1 VSDTD
6 SFIDEV
12 TEELRR
18 DQLFRLI
25 RKYGW
30 IAILLVLIL
39 VGGAAFNEFRKAR
52 IASASQDLGDGIL
65 EALKTEN
72 PADRAAALQ
81 KLREDGDKATILALL
96 KANEDFSADDISA
109 AQQALSQIALDANQ
123 PLIYRH
129 LAEFKLLLIQGDAL
143 PAAERMSRF
152 ESLAIPG
159 APFRLLAEEQM
170 ALTEM
175 ATGKTDAA
183 LKRLQEILADGEVT
197 AGLRRRVS
205 QLIVALGGAL
215 EPA

>member
-1 VSDTD
+1 
-6 SFIDEV
+6 
-12 TEELRR
+12 
-18 DQLFRLI
+18 
-25 RKYGW
+25 
-30 IAILLVLIL
+30 
-39 VGGAAFNEFRKAR
+39 
-52 IASASQDLGDGIL
+52 
-65 EALKTEN
+65 
-72 PADRAAALQ
+72 
-81 KLREDGDKATILALL
+81 
-96 KANEDFSADDISA
+96 
-109 AQQALSQIALDANQ
+109 
-123 PLIYRH
+123 LIYRH

>member
-1 VSDTD
+1 MSDTD

-52 IASASQDLGDGIL
+52 IALASQDLGDSIL

>member
-1 VSDTD
+1 MSDTD

-52 IASASQDLGDGIL
+52 IASAAQDLGDSIL

>member
-52 IASASQDLGDGIL
+52 IALASQDLGDSIL

>member
-1 VSDTD
+1 MSDTD

-52 IASASQDLGDGIL
+52 IASAAQDMGDSVL
-65 EALKTEN
+65 EALKAEN

-96 KANEDFSADDISA
+96 RANEDFSADDHPA
-109 AQQALSQIALDANQ
+109 AQEALSQIALDASQ

-143 PAAERMSRF
+143 PAAERLARF

-175 ATGKTDAA
+175 TTGETDAA
-183 LKRLQEILADGEVT
+183 LKRLQEILSDGEVT

>member
-1 VSDTD
+1 MSDTD

-30 IAILLVLIL
+30 IAILLVVIL

-52 IASASQDLGDGIL
+52 DASVAQALGDNIL
-65 EALKTEN
+65 AALNEG
-72 PADRAAALQ
+72 DAAARA
-81 KLREDGDKATILALL
+81 KAIDKIKADGSGPSILALL
-96 KANEDFSADDISA
+96 KANENLGAGDRKA
-109 AQQALSQIALDANQ
+109 AEESLSLVALDAGQ
-123 PLIYRH
+123 PMIYRQ
-129 LAEFKLLLIQGDAL
+129 LAEFKLILIQGSDL
-143 PAAERMSRF
+143 PAAER
-152 ESLAIPG
+152 LARLEPLATAG

-170 ALTEM
+170 ALTQIE
-175 ATGKTDAA
+175 AGDTDAA
-183 LKRLQEILADGEVT
+183 MQRLQDILADGEVT
-197 AGLRRRVS
+197 PGLRRRAS